1 MAITPIGPL
10 PLPLGPEFSTAG
22 SDFAV
27 PGLDGAQPAT
37 GGGGGGFGAMLEKAV
52 GSLDQQQTN
61 AAQASQALATGQA
74 QDISTVVMQVEQ
86 ANLSLQLAA
95 QVRNKVVD
103 AYQEI
108 MRMQV

>member
-1 MAITPIGPL
+1 MAIAPIGG
-10 PLPLGPEFSTAG
+10 LPLGPEFSGIG

-27 PGLDGAQPAT
+27 PGVAAAPPASGVGA
-37 GGGGGGFGAMLEKAV
+37 GGGFGAMLEKAV
-52 GSLDQQQTN
+52 GNLDQLQGN
-61 AAQASQALATGQA
+61 AATASQQLATGQA
-74 QDISTVVMQVEQ
+74 QDISSVVMQVEQ

-95 QVRNKVVD
+95 QVRNKIVD